1 MELLKVFPK
10 GSTVEVDNSPS
21 YPEYRSCSSTGSV
34 CKYSRD
40 IYSAMHFAQMFE
52 DYHTLN
58 RVKE

>member
-1 MELLKVFPK
+1 MKLLKVFPK

-40 IYSAMHFAQMFE
+40 IYSAINFAQMFE
-52 DYHTLN
+52 DYHTQS
-58 RVKE
+58 R